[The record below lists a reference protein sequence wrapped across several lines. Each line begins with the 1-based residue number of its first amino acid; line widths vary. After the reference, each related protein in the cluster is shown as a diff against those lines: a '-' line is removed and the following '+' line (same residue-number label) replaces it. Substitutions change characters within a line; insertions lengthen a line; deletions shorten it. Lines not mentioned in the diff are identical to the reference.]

1 MAKRKMFA
9 VSEIHKAIREMRDAE
24 LKWCREERKTFKE
37 SGLSVAH
44 MNGYEAGVD
53 AMARIAIKAIS
64 QMEGE

>member
-24 LKWCREERKTFKE
+24 LKWCREIRKSCKSQGIPSSHT
-37 SGLSVAH
+37 
-44 MNGYEAGVD
+44 NGYEAGVQ

-64 QMEGE
+64 QMDA